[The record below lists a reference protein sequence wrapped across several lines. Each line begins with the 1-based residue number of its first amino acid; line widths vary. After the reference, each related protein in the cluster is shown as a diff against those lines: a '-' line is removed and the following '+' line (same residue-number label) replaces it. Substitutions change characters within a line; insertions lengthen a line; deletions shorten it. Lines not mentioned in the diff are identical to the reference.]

1 MALDAGRML
10 GHYRILGHLGTGGM
24 GVVYKAQDTRLGRL
38 VALKVLSSDAA
49 GEAGAAERFRREA
62 RTALSLTHPNICTIY
77 TFDEQ
82 DGRLF
87 LVMELL
93 DGDPLDRRLTGCPLD
108 LRLLLEIGA
117 QVADAL
123 EAAHLEG
130 VLHRDIK
137 PANIF
142 LTRRGSVKVLDF
154 GLAKLARRGQRT
166 PDGAGSSLIP
176 DFTSTA
182 GTTVGTIAYMSP
194 EQARGEDLDPRTDL
208 FSLGVV
214 LYEMATGSQTFPGA
228 TTALVFDGILN
239 RDPLPPRTLNA
250 AVPRELER
258 IIGKALEKDRAL
270 RYQTAADLRADLRRL
285 ARDSR
290 AGRIASHVTIQIP
303 PAAPT
308 VILPAVDPSHVDSRS
323 GAAAQGIARRG
334 ATTLSVSD
342 GMVIGA
348 SPDAPRW
355 ERADAAAAS
364 PVTHTASPDARAEER
379 PPARRV
385 PAPIERLIPQDMSV
399 RPSTSV
405 AAALLAAMAAAAVG
419 GSIWVARSSPALPA
433 ADRAPRRNADVSLAA
448 VAASQIQPGILL
460 PTDAPA
466 SSAGGLAAGTAPPGA
481 RLPATETAAW
491 PPPAARRKAA
501 AGAAAPSTPGEAAQ
515 TAAAQR
521 LSIAR
526 AKMANKL
533 REPALADLR
542 QVISEYPATPAAAEA
557 SLLSA
562 DLLEQLGRPEEAM
575 AAYVE
580 FTQRFSRDR
589 RVPASMLRLAQLMA
603 QTGDAEREETARAL
617 LGQIAAT
624 YPRTSE
630 ALSALQLKV
639 ALEQDRRGR
648 VHDPVLGVEVP
659 PVLPTLRMLVEQF
672 PRSPLAMVAL
682 HRLAVLYEDM
692 GQHERAALAYGT
704 LAARFPRNP
713 HDAWYRAGEIYERR
727 LKDMARAREAYARV
741 PEGSARYR
749 DAQRKLSR
757 R

>member
-1 MALDAGRML
+1 MALDAGQML

-38 VALKVLSSDAA
+38 VALKVLSSEAA

-62 RTALSLTHPNICTIY
+62 RTASSLTHPNICTIY

-82 DGRLF
+82 DGQLF

-93 DGDPLDRRLTGCPLD
+93 DGEPLDRRLSGRPLD

-166 PDGAGSSLIP
+166 PDAADPSLIS

-182 GTTVGTIAYMSP
+182 GTTVGTVAYMSP
-194 EQARGEDLDPRTDL
+194 EQARGEELDPRTDL

-228 TTALVFDGILN
+228 TTAVVFDGILN

-250 AVPRELER
+250 AIPDELER

-285 ARDSR
+285 ARDPS
-290 AGRIASHVTIQIP
+290 AGRIASHVTITAP
-303 PAAPT
+303 PPAPT
-308 VILPAVDPSHVDSRS
+308 VIIPAVDLPHVDRRP
-323 GAAAQGIARRG
+323 GAAAQKG
-334 ATTLSVSD
+334 ASRHAPGVSD
-342 GMVIGA
+342 SDGVVISASSDARARGGTDGA
-348 SPDAPRW
+348 VTSPL
-355 ERADAAAAS
+355 
-364 PVTHTASPDARAEER
+364 THTASPPASARE
-379 PPARRV
+379 PLSARRL
-385 PAPIERLIPQDMSV
+385 PAAIERLIPQDTSV
-399 RPSTSV
+399 RLSTSV
-405 AAALLAAMAAAAVG
+405 VAALMAAVAVAAIG
-419 GSIWVARSSPALPA
+419 GSIWAARTGPALPA
-433 ADRAPRRNADVSLAA
+433 SDRAPRRYADVTLVPA
-448 VAASQIQPGILL
+448 VASQRQTDTL
-460 PTDAPA
+460 PTDAA
-466 SSAGGLAAGTAPPGA
+466 VSSAGVLAAGAPPPA
-481 RLPATETAAW
+481 RLPATDTAGS
-491 PPPAARRKAA
+491 PDPAARRHAA
-501 AGAAAPSTPGEAAQ
+501 AGAAEHSPRGEVARTGAAR
-515 TAAAQR
+515 R
-521 LSIAR
+521 LEIAR
-526 AKMANKL
+526 AKIANKL
-533 REPALADLR
+533 PEPALADLR
-542 QVISEYPATPAAAEA
+542 QVISAYPATPAAAEA
-557 SLLSA
+557 SLLA
-562 DLLEQLGRPEEAM
+562 AELLEQLGRPEEAM
-575 AAYVE
+575 AAHVE
-580 FTQRFSRDR
+580 FTQRFARDR

-603 QTGDAEREETARAL
+603 QTRDAEREETARAL
-617 LGQIAAT
+617 LGQIAAK

-682 HRLAVLYEDM
+682 HRLAGLYENL
-692 GQHERAALAYGT
+692 GQHERAAQAYEMLAS
-704 LAARFPRNP
+704 RFPRNP

-727 LKDMARAREAYARV
+727 LKDVARAREAYARV